1 MSKRKDREGGRTEEP
16 VAGPSKRIKVVHSES
31 SGAQPNINGER
42 MPEHNTEDVVAG
54 EVAAK
59 QARKLAKR
67 ERRKAEKEERAKN
80 NESAPFEKK
89 GKKNKKKK
97 KTGANSGW
105 QISDVV
111 GGCLADVDPVFSVD
125 EQ

>member
-16 VAGPSKRIKVVHSES
+16 VAGPSKRIKILHSES

-42 MPEHNTEDVVAG
+42 MPEHNTEDVVSG

-67 ERRKAEKEERAKN
+67 ERRKADKEERAKN
-80 NESAPFEKK
+80 NESAP
-89 GKKNKKKK
+89 KNKKKK

>member
-16 VAGPSKRIKVVHSES
+16 VAGPSKRIKIVHSES

-42 MPEHNTEDVVAG
+42 MPEHNTEDVVSG

-67 ERRKAEKEERAKN
+67 ERRKADKEERAKN
-80 NESAPFEKK
+80 NESAPFE
-89 GKKNKKKK
+89 KKNKKKK